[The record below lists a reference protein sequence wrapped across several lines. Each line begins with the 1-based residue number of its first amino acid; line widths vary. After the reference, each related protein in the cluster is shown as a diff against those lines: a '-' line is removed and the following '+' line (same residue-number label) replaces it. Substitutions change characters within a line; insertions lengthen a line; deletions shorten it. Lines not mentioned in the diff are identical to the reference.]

1 MAKILLIDDDQQIHD
16 ILTALLT
23 SFGHSVESALDGL
36 QGTQKAAQLWP
47 DLIVLD
53 FEMPG
58 GGGDVVFD
66 RLRANQPLQT
76 VPVLFLSSMPLSVQ
90 VMKVPVSRNVRYLK
104 KPIDPAELQQSVKDL
119 LAPPKHD

>member
-1 MAKILLIDDDQQIHD
+1 MGKILVIDDDQQIHE
-16 ILTALLT
+16 ILAALLK
-23 SFGHSVESALDGL
+23 SFGHEVESALDGM
-36 QGTQKAAQLWP
+36 QGTMKAAQLWP

-66 RLRANQPLQT
+66 RLRSNHRLST

-104 KPIDPAELQQSVKDL
+104 KPVDPAELKRAVADL
-119 LAPPKHD
+119 LAPPKHA